1 MNARARQWLILCV
14 VIAVA
19 LMATSCS
26 SGPPAPAKGT
36 PAFYWSAAKETF
48 AGGDYVKANDHL
60 DQLCRI
66 DNEYTVRAQPWKLVL
81 DIGMAKGYL
90 DLADRFEYGARANRA
105 NPAPFRKQMSQY
117 RIFAGQLALQAG
129 ETFHK
134 FRDKSKDANIA
145 LEFSYPTGSAAEIPQ
160 LSKIG
165 QGILVQASEI
175 EDIEKRMM
183 HRSVLMAT
191 CSAVGAPEDTAKT
204 QEMFKTGRVEVPRDV
219 FMLAMAG
226 SLYELSK
233 IYARDKLDQPQRLQ
247 VLCNEALE
255 ALQAVPESKQT
266 KDLKA
271 KIEKALK
278 QAKLT

>member
-1 MNARARQWLILCV
+1 MNTRARQPLILCV

-19 LMATSCS
+19 LMAASCS
-26 SGPPAPAKGT
+26 SGPPPPAKGT

-48 AGGDYVKANDHL
+48 AAGDYVKANDHL

-66 DNEYTVRAQPWKLVL
+66 DNEYTVRAQPWKLIL
-81 DIGMAKGYL
+81 DVGMASGFM

-105 NPAPFRKQMSQY
+105 NPTPFRKQMSQY

-129 ETFHK
+129 ETIHK
-134 FRDKSKDANIA
+134 FQDRNKDPMIV

-165 QGILVQASEI
+165 QGILVQASEM
-175 EDIEKRMM
+175 EDIEKRVI
-183 HRSVLMAT
+183 HRSVLMTT

-219 FMLAMAG
+219 FMLAMAT
-226 SLYELSK
+226 SLHDLSK
-233 IYARDKLDQPQRLQ
+233 IYGRDKLDQPQRLQ

-255 ALQAVPESKQT
+255 ALKAVPESKKT

-271 KIEKALK
+271 RIEKALK